1 MSQDSRLKS
10 RYSSLSA
17 SSRDKQDKKV
27 IVGDSSTFL
36 KKNSGLIEEK
46 ITY

>member
-1 MSQDSRLKS
+1 MSQDSWLKS
-10 RYSSLSA
+10 RYFSLSA
-17 SSRDKQDKKV
+17 SPQDKQDKKV
-27 IVGDSSTFL
+27 IVGDSFTFL